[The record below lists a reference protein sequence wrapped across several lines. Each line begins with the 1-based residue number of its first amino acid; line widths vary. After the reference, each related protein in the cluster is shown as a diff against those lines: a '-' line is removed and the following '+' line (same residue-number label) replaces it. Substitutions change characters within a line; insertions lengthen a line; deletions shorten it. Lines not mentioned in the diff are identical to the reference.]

1 MTPPMKRIAMAV
13 VLVLAF
19 VGAAMTGQLV
29 YRIGRALPLIVLLDA
44 DDLIFLHHARQN
56 VEAQQNVKPPPPP
69 KPPEG
74 TP

>member
-1 MTPPMKRIAMAV
+1 MTPTMKRIGIAV

-19 VGAAMTGQLV
+19 VGAAMTGQLI

-56 VEAQQNVKPPPPP
+56 VEAQSTVKPPAPS